1 MDHQRIIRDIQ
12 GGKVAPVYALMGDEP
27 YFVDAISDYFEEH
40 YLSEEEKGFN
50 LSIAYGRDSELENIV
65 SVCKGFPMIGSK
77 QLVIVK
83 EAQDLKEWKKSDS
96 LAVLENYLNNPQ
108 PSTVLV
114 FAFKNKSLDKRLKV
128 GKLIDKVGLVF
139 KSARIKDAKLPEWID
154 HYVGERGYKIDR
166 QACIL
171 LSQYLGSDL
180 SKLVNALSK
189 LMIVVEKE
197 TSISTSDIE
206 KNIGISKDY
215 NIFEL
220 QRAMASLDV
229 ITSNRIITYF
239 ASNPKANPIQMVLPI
254 LYSFFSKLLVYQ
266 NLKDRSQANAAK
278 QMGMSPFGLDDY
290 TKAARS
296 YDPRKTERII
306 GYIREADRKSKG
318 RGNYGIT
325 SDFLLKE
332 LVFKILH

>member
-1 MDHQRIIRDIQ
+1 MDHKRIIRDIQ

-27 YFVDAISDYFEEH
+27 YFVDAISDYFEES

-50 LSIAYGRDSELENIV
+50 LSIAYGRDSDLENIV

-77 QLVIVK
+77 QLVLVK

-96 LAVLENYLNNPQ
+96 LLVLENYLQNPQ

-128 GKLIDKVGLVF
+128 GKLIDKVGVVF
-139 KSARIKDAKLPEWID
+139 KADRIKEAKLPEWIE
-154 HYVGERGYKIDR
+154 HYVVDKGCKIDR
-166 QACIL
+166 QACVL
-171 LSQYLGSDL
+171 LAQYLGSDL

-189 LMIVVEKE
+189 LMIVVPKEK
-197 TSISTSDIE
+197 SISTSAIE

-215 NIFEL
+215 NVFEL
-220 QRAMASLDV
+220 QKAMSVLDV
-229 ITSNRIITYF
+229 VTCNQIISYF
-239 ASNPKANPIQMVLPI
+239 AANPKANPIQMVLPI

-278 QMGMSPFGLDDY
+278 KMGVSPFGLGDY
-290 TKAARS
+290 AKAARG
-296 YDPRKTERII
+296 YDARKTERII

-318 RGNYGIT
+318 RNNYGI
-325 SDFLLKE
+325 SHEFLLKE

>member
-1 MDHQRIIRDIQ
+1 VDHKRIIRDIQ

-27 YFVDAISDYFEEH
+27 YFVDAISDYFEEN

-50 LSIAYGRDSELENIV
+50 LSIAYGRDSVLENIV
-65 SVCKGFPMIGSK
+65 SVCKGFPMIGTK

-83 EAQDLKEWKKSDS
+83 EAQDLQEWKKSDS
-96 LAVLENYLNNPQ
+96 LVVLENYLQNPQ

-128 GKLIDKVGLVF
+128 GKIIDKVGVVF
-139 KSARIKDAKLPEWID
+139 KSDRIREAKLPEWIE
-154 HYVGERGYKIDR
+154 HYVADKGYKIDR
-166 QACIL
+166 QACVL
-171 LSQYLGSDL
+171 LAQYLGSDL
-180 SKLVNALSK
+180 SKLVNALAK
-189 LMIVVEKE
+189 LMIVVPKE
-197 TSISTSDIE
+197 SSISTSAIE

-215 NIFEL
+215 NVFEL
-220 QRAMASLDV
+220 QKAMSGLD
-229 ITSNRIITYF
+229 IITCNQIISYF
-239 ASNPKANPIQMVLPI
+239 AANPKANPIQMVLPI

-278 QMGMSPFGLDDY
+278 KMGVSPFGLDDY

-296 YDPRKTERII
+296 YDARKTERII
-306 GYIREADRKSKG
+306 GYIRETDRKSKG
-318 RGNYGIT
+318 RDNYGIT
-325 SDFLLKE
+325 HEFLLKE